1 MSLLRK
7 SPHYL
12 IRNRYSYCFRMIV
25 PRDLQQLVGKKE
37 LRYSLKTGYVGVARV
52 KAQMIAAQVHQIF
65 ACLRSGRKMVDLS
78 DEKIQELVQQYLKEY
93 IEGLESRYH
102 DDPPFL
108 DRGDFYGYID
118 TLDYIKEDIIEYLG
132 IGEYGTV
139 EEIVADLLKKNEKE
153 GVEKGS
159 AAYIKLCR
167 GVLRAQLKGIE
178 IEKKHMS
185 GDFPE
190 TLEASFREQL
200 PSGIPIDNGGE
211 KGQLISEVIEQYADE
226 AKANWQPKTKDEN
239 LSILNLFMEVVGD
252 VPIQSITRR
261 KVGEFKQTLQK
272 LPPNLKKNPKYRRK
286 SISKIIQMQVP
297 KTISDTTVGKYLT
310 RIGALFEYARRNG
323 IYEGANPATGMNP
336 PKHKRAHEPRAPFAK
351 DELVKLFRSEDYLE
365 DRHDKP
371 YQFWMPILALFTGAR
386 LNELAQLH
394 LSDIRQAEEGVWVFD
409 INDEAE
415 KRVKAKSSRRI
426 IPIHSFLLD
435 DLKFLSYVEHL
446 KAKGEQRLFP
456 ELKEGRDGYGR
467 NVSRWFNEIYRQK
480 CGILLTD
487 GRKRDFHSFRSTFVT
502 HLVYQKVNDRMRL
515 QVEGHSAGKDMTNV
529 YADPFPAKQLYDE
542 VISKLDY
549 GIDLSHLKN
558 SRFVIKDSSAP
569 EV

>member
-1 MSLLRK
+1 MKPLNK

-12 IRNRYSYCFRMIV
+12 VRNPHSYCFRVNV
-25 PRDLQQLVGKKE
+25 PKDLQQLVGKKE
-37 LRYSLKTGYVGVARV
+37 LRYSLKTGYVGVARF

-65 ACLRSGRKMVDLS
+65 ACLRRGGKMVDLS
-78 DEKIQELVQQYLKEY
+78 DERIRELVQQYLKEY

-108 DRGDFYGYID
+108 DRGDFYSYID
-118 TLDYIKEDIIEYLG
+118 TLDYIKEDITEYLG
-132 IGEYGTV
+132 IGDYGTV
-139 EEIVADLLKKNEKE
+139 EEIVADLLRKDGTE

-159 AAYIKLCR
+159 TAYIKLCR

-185 GDFPE
+185 GDFSE
-190 TLEASFREQL
+190 TLEASFQAQL
-200 PSGIPIDNGGE
+200 PPGIPIGNGGE
-211 KGQLISEVIEQYADE
+211 KAQLISEVIGQYADE
-226 AKANWQPKTKDEN
+226 AKTNWQPKTKDEN

-272 LPPNLKKNPKYRRK
+272 LPPNLKKNPKYRNK
-286 SISKIIQMQVP
+286 SISKIIQMEVP
-297 KTISDTTVGKYLT
+297 KTMSDTTVSKYLT

-351 DELVKLFRSEDYLE
+351 DDLVKLFHSKDYLE
-365 DRHDKP
+365 DRHDKA

-394 LSDIRQAEEGVWVFD
+394 LSDIRQAEDGVWVFD
-409 INDEAE
+409 INDEQG
-415 KRVKAKSSRRI
+415 KRLKAKSSRRM

-467 NVSRWFNEIYRQK
+467 NVSRWFNETYRQK
-480 CGILLTD
+480 CGIVLTD

-549 GIDLSHLKN
+549 GIDLSQLKN